1 MAASE
6 SFGLG
11 MSGFAGELI
20 SRALRGGSLQVREAG
35 RCETGGS
42 LDQLARTSLVVG
54 ATVAAVSVLRR
65 AMKPRPGHAPSEKPT
80 YGAFP
85 NRVLVVGG
93 GFAGYMAAK
102 TLCDLTEDR
111 DDVGVLVISREN
123 YFAFWPMVPGLSA
136 ARWTSAT

>member
-1 MAASE
+1 
-6 SFGLG
+6 
-11 MSGFAGELI
+11 
-20 SRALRGGSLQVREAG
+20 
-35 RCETGGS
+35 
-42 LDQLARTSLVVG
+42 LDQLARTSLMVG

-111 DDVGVLVISREN
+111 DDVGVLMISRMKN
-123 YFAFWPMVPGLSA
+123 IPQGFQKRVNPATAVSPV
-136 ARWTSAT
+136 ARV

>member
-1 MAASE
+1 
-6 SFGLG
+6 
-11 MSGFAGELI
+11 
-20 SRALRGGSLQVREAG
+20 
-35 RCETGGS
+35 
-42 LDQLARTSLVVG
+42 LDQLARTSLMVG

-123 YFAFWPMVPGLSA
+123 YFAFWPMVPGIIGSEVDIGNIAQPLRRPLIEAGVGSTGERNGLGQCSSRGVVA
-136 ARWTSAT
+136 